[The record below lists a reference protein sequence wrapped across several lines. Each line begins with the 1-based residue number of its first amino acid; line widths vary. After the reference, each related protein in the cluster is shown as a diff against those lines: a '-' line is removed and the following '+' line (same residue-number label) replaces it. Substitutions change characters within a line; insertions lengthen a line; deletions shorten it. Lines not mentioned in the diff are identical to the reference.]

1 MVAKNQLPKFV
12 RIQKEIYGDETI
24 HIVGLLKDTERL
36 AGFVLR
42 GHLSNPPEG
51 MLFCNNPPRGGSY
64 LPHKFGEPQQ
74 CCSSPNCFAGGA
86 RCAAGKRHQT
96 TENMRIYFAVMPIC
110 TIFASIFRNKYLY
123 LKDLDR

>member
-74 CCSSPNCFAGGA
+74 CCSSPNCFAGGHVA
-86 RCAAGKRHQT
+86 PRAKGIKQPKTCAFILPLCRFALSLQA
-96 TENMRIYFAVMPIC
+96 YFEIN
-110 TIFASIFRNKYLY
+110 TYT
-123 LKDLDR
+123 

>member
-51 MLFCNNPPRGGSY
+51 MLFCNNPPRGGFY

-74 CCSSPNCFAGGA
+74 CCSSPNCFAGGTL
-86 RCAAGKRHQT
+86 RRGQK
-96 TENMRIYFAVMPIC
+96 
-110 TIFASIFRNKYLY
+110 ASNNRKHAHLFCRYADLHYLC
-123 LKDLDR
+123 KHISK